1 MRDRGGMRMWTCPK
15 CGRELT
21 RKDQQHYC
29 LKPQSIEEYISL
41 QDASVRPRLETI
53 RETIRTAIPEA
64 QEKISWSMPTYWK
77 GRNIIHFAASKKH
90 IGLYP
95 GDEAA
100 AAFADRLSDYDTGKG
115 TIRLPH
121 DRELPLA
128 LIRDIARWCYE
139 KYAKGRAAP

>member
-1 MRDRGGMRMWTCPK
+1 MWTCPK

-29 LKPQSIEEYISL
+29 LKPQSVDAYISL

-53 RETIRTAIPEA
+53 RETIRAAVPEA

-95 GDEAA
+95 GDEATSA
-100 AAFADRLSDYDTGKG
+100 SIPATKPSRPLRTGSPIL
-115 TIRLPH
+115 TQ
-121 DRELPLA
+121 
-128 LIRDIARWCYE
+128 ARARSACRTTGSCRWS
-139 KYAKGRAAP
+139 

>member
-1 MRDRGGMRMWTCPK
+1 MWTCPK

-29 LKPQSIEEYISL
+29 LKPQSVDAYISL

-53 RETIRTAIPEA
+53 RKTIRAAIPEA

-90 IGLYP
+90 IGLRS
-95 GDEAA
+95 EEHT
-100 AAFADRLSDYDTGKG
+100 S
-115 TIRLPH
+115 
-121 DRELPLA
+121 ELQS
-128 LIRDIARWCYE
+128 R
-139 KYAKGRAAP
+139 

>member
-1 MRDRGGMRMWTCPK
+1 MWTCPK
-15 CGRELT
+15 CGKQLS

-29 LKPQSIEEYISL
+29 VKPETIDDYISL
-41 QDASVRPRLETI
+41 QDESVQPRLESI

-64 QEKISWSMPTYWK
+64 QEKISWSMPTFWK

-95 GDEAA
+95 GDEATE
-100 AAFADRLSDYDTGKG
+100 AFADRLSEFDTSKG

-121 DRELPLA
+121 NRELPLE
-128 LIRDIARWCYE
+128 LVRDVAVWCYE
-139 KYAKGRAAP
+139 KYAKV